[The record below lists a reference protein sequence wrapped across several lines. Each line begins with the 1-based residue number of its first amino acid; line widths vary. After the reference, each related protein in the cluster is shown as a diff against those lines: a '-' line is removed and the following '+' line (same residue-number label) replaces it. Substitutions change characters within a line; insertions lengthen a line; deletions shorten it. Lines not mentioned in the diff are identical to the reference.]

1 MDDFYYTIA
10 EEAECEIKIKAS
22 RFIGRTCKVSSIEEI
37 ETQLKA
43 IRKLE
48 YTANHNC
55 YAYIIGVGT
64 DSLYK
69 YSDDGEPNGTAGKP
83 MYDVLAGYE
92 VTNTLVIVTRYFGGT
107 KLGTGGLVR
116 AYGDCCKEVLEKSGK
131 ATIFETTF
139 FHVTLA
145 FPLYNKLMQV
155 MNSLGAT
162 QVDATF
168 SDTVEITIEIRN
180 SLAEKLQS
188 EIIELSGG
196 KAVIE
201 NIKTD

>member
-22 RFIGRTCKVSSIEEI
+22 RFIGRTFKVENLEQVEEHL
-37 ETQLKA
+37 QA

-55 YAYIIGVGT
+55 YAYTIGIGNDV
-64 DSLYK
+64 LFK
-69 YSDDGEPNGTAGKP
+69 YSDDGEPSGTAGKP
-83 MYDVLAGYE
+83 MYDVLCGHE

-116 AYGDCCKEVLEKSGK
+116 AYGDCCKEVLEKSK
-131 ATIFETTF
+131 KQTVFETTQIN
-139 FHVTLA
+139 VTLA

-155 MNSLGAT
+155 MNQLGAV
-162 QVDATF
+162 QLDATF
-168 SDTVEITIEIRN
+168 SDIVEIKIEIRN
-180 SLAEKLQS
+180 SLAEKLQD
-188 EIIELSGG
+188 EIRELSGG

-201 NIKTD
+201 TIRAD